1 MARTAW
7 MRDTVA
13 AGREFHVMRQ
23 DRRVHN
29 TRNFVCTTGVLVGIL
44 AVVLSAPLVPTL
56 AYLLVA
62 PWLLGS
68 LYFSLFILVIH
79 ECSHDMFVLTAE
91 KKDLRRW
98 NRRFGQLFSAPF
110 FTDYIQ
116 HWEKGHVEHHLRP
129 CEENDPQDRFP
140 ITGWPLAA
148 RLAVLLLVPGSVLA
162 FNPSNQYGF
171 SAKRIGLGI
180 LGLVVPAVLAGFFVA
195 WPAGV
200 AILLGM
206 HALQIFN
213 LLKKAQEHGGGLA
226 HASDPLLRSRTYFYP
241 LQRFASP
248 FNIHYHFEHHANFRV
263 PWYNLPA
270 YHERLRSVVPAELQE
285 WFFHHRYIDQAAG
298 RFPPVDEARVFESPE
313 QPDPSSDE
321 VAPAAR

>member
-1 MARTAW
+1 M
-7 MRDTVA
+7 
-13 AGREFHVMRQ
+13 
-23 DRRVHN
+23 
-29 TRNFVCTTGVLVGIL
+29 
-44 AVVLSAPLVPTL
+44 LSAPSSQPCLP
-56 AYLLVA
+56 AGGPLLF
-62 PWLLGS
+62 GS
-68 LYFSLFILVIH
+68 LYFAFILVIH

-91 KKDLRRW
+91 KSDLRRW

-148 RLAVLLLVPGSVLA
+148 RLAALLFVPGSVLA

-171 SAKRIGLGI
+171 SVKRIGLGI
-180 LGLVVPAVLAGFFVA
+180 VGLVVPRPGRFLVA

-206 HALQIFN
+206 HTLQIFN

-226 HASDPLLRSRTYFYP
+226 HASDPAPFAHVLPAAAL
-241 LQRFASP
+241 RFAVQHP
-248 FNIHYHFEHHANFRV
+248 
-263 PWYNLPA
+263 LP
-270 YHERLRSVVPAELQE
+270 LRTPRQLSRALVQ
-285 WFFHHRYIDQAAG
+285 
-298 RFPPVDEARVFESPE
+298 PPGLP
-313 QPDPSSDE
+313 
-321 VAPAAR
+321 

>member
-29 TRNFVCTTGVLVGIL
+29 TRNFVCTTGVLLGIL
-44 AVVLSAPLVPTL
+44 AIVLSAAVVPTL

-180 LGLVVPAVLAGFFVA
+180 VGLVVPASSPVSSLPGPPE
-195 WPAGV
+195 WPSCSGCT
-200 AILLGM
+200 
-206 HALQIFN
+206 
-213 LLKKAQEHGGGLA
+213 
-226 HASDPLLRSRTYFYP
+226 RSRFSTC
-241 LQRFASP
+241 
-248 FNIHYHFEHHANFRV
+248 
-263 PWYNLPA
+263 
-270 YHERLRSVVPAELQE
+270 
-285 WFFHHRYIDQAAG
+285 
-298 RFPPVDEARVFESPE
+298 
-313 QPDPSSDE
+313 
-321 VAPAAR
+321 